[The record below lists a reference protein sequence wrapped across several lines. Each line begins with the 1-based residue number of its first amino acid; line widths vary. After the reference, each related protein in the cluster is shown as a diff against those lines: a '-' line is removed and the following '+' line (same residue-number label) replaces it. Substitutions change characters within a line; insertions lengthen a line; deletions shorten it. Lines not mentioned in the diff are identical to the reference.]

1 MIGGTRPGRREE
13 DWETARQRG
22 ASTSA
27 TQTDIRFTSLGV
39 CSHSGSSC
47 RQSLRVSFFLIAL
60 VRQMTNARQLAE
72 AALRIYLERE
82 SKILA
87 SEMARVQEEATTK
100 LNIMFGQQHS
110 QWSQADLHDYD
121 FLKDS
126 IDVSQLSEHLPG
138 IAASFRSQYFD
149 IASWR
154 EAAKNCE
161 TILSESEAA
170 SNAFLSEADA
180 EWRKM
185 TVYFAAVDEAES
197 HYEFIVVERDGAW
210 GNSSRSSSE

>member
-1 MIGGTRPGRREE
+1 MTR
-13 DWETARQRG
+13 
-22 ASTSA
+22 
-27 TQTDIRFTSLGV
+27 
-39 CSHSGSSC
+39 
-47 RQSLRVSFFLIAL
+47 
-60 VRQMTNARQLAE
+60 ARQLAK

-149 IASWR
+149 IESWR
-154 EAAKNCE
+154 KAVKNCE
-161 TILSESEAA
+161 K
-170 SNAFLSEADA
+170 
-180 EWRKM
+180 R
-185 TVYFAAVDEAES
+185 
-197 HYEFIVVERDGAW
+197 
-210 GNSSRSSSE
+210 